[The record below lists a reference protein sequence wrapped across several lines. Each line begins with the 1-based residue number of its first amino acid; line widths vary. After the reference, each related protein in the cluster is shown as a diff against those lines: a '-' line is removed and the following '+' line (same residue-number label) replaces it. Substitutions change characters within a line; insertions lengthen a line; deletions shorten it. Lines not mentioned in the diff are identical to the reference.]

1 MSYYNEDGTL
11 MCEDGTFMCQACLID
26 KSLTELS
33 PQDARYCTF
42 CQTVIEEEYRA
53 TAERLGR
60 ANQYKPVPPQKP
72 ILTTEIAAMPNCIDA
87 GVKTKKSTLNE
98 NTATVDNFRPK
109 GRQKTYKKRELPVEL
124 IEQLHS
130 QDMGSKAI
138 ASTLKKRN
146 IIVSYKTIQRILAG
160 KRN

>member
-60 ANQYKPVPPQKP
+60 ANQYKPNPLQKP
-72 ILTTEIAAMPNCIDA
+72 TGTAEIAATPECMYVGA
-87 GVKTKKSTLNE
+87 KTKMSTLKKNPL
-98 NTATVDNFRPK
+98 TVDNFRPR